1 MSDIMDYVIK
11 YNSQLEKKEYDE
23 TMEKADIDRKSKPTV
38 YSRHE
43 VMKKRSNEL
52 RARMKAKKEELDKEK
67 LK

>member
-1 MSDIMDYVIK
+1 MDYVVK

-23 TMEKADIDRKSKPTV
+23 TIEKADNDRKSKPTV

-43 VMKKRSNEL
+43 VMEKKMNEL
-52 RARMKAKKEELDKEK
+52 RARMKAKKEEVDKEK